1 MSSSWCG
8 WFVGISLQSPESTTT
23 PRILTLGQPFVFHT
37 LADIESISESTGSD
51 NGGQYLTITGKN
63 TLLKKWS
70 IVSIFRPNK
79 FPTYCAIVIIGSA
92 SD

>member
-1 MSSSWCG
+1 M
-8 WFVGISLQSPESTTT
+8 GISLQYPESTTT
-23 PRILTLGQPFVFHT
+23 PSILTLGQPFVFHT

-63 TLLKKWS
+63 THYR
-70 IVSIFRPNK
+70 IGPNR
-79 FPTYCAIVIIGSA
+79 FPIYHVIVIIESV